1 MERVS
6 RKRSSSA
13 GSEKLDK
20 VSDGWKKMEGYC
32 LTGHSPQ
39 WAVVPVEE
47 EEKEVIINSR
57 IE

>member
-47 EEKEVIINSR
+47 EEYPFNDG
-57 IE
+57 